1 MEVRIKFTA
10 DAYFEGESIE
20 EIKNQWEGLNLFSE
34 EAKSHGAEFGEVLIV
49 DDAETYEDLMER
61 FN

>member
-1 MEVRIKFTA
+1 MEVRVKFTA
-10 DAYFEGESIE
+10 DVYIEGNSIE
-20 EIKNQWEGLNLFSE
+20 DIKNKWEGMDLFSE

-49 DDAETYEDLMER
+49 DDAETYEDLMEK